1 MRDRQ
6 AAAQLQAEQRDEP
19 LEAEPSARTRFHAH
33 GPLPPVAADAA
44 QAEPSASD
52 RAFDGDKRAQ
62 MKRDVVAERLAHG
75 IAYHDELTSDDQS
88 YLESKGLKVG
98 KTYHGHGGLDMTTF
112 VPAQGGHATPVLA
125 FRGTQ
130 GKADV
135 VDDTNPAGVGAFQ
148 MAANEGLIAAA
159 LASLQPYGRPIV
171 TGHSLGGALAQ
182 MTATRFP
189 DLVGRVVTFQ
199 SPGVPRDMVARLDA
213 YNKTAEKTGGRPV
226 ESTHYSV
233 AGDIIP
239 LAGQAFTS
247 GFITVISSGKQS
259 LLDELDP
266 FKEHSSYPLEEV
278 VQNDSGYDVRSESER
293 SPSRLSRGLHQFAE
307 ALRVG
312 AGRAV
317 ELGERLANRGASP
330 TQAYLKVW
338 EEVRASID
346 AGQGSA
352 HIVTI
357 IQGSSIRAED
367 KTLMIENLHQIT
379 AARAKPAARRP

>member
-6 AAAQLQAEQRDEP
+6 AAAQLQAEQRDEAQEP
-19 LEAEPSARTRFHAH
+19 EEASRTRFHAQ
-33 GPLPPVAADAA
+33 GPLPAVAAETG
-44 QAEPSASD
+44 QATPSASD

-75 IAYHDELTSDDQS
+75 IAYHDEITSDDQA
-88 YLESKGLKVG
+88 YLESKGLQVG

-112 VPAQGGHATPVLA
+112 VPAEGGHATPVLA
-125 FRGTQ
+125 FRGTK
-130 GKADV
+130 GTTDV
-135 VDDTNPAGVGAFQ
+135 VADANPAGVGAFQ
-148 MAANEGLIAAA
+148 MAANEGLIAGA
-159 LASLQPYGRPIV
+159 LASLQSYGRPIV

-199 SPGVPRDMVARLDA
+199 SPGIPRDMVAKLDA
-213 YNKTAEKTGGRPV
+213 YNRKAEKTGGRPV

-247 GFITVISSGKQS
+247 GFITVISSGKHS

-266 FKEHSSYPLEEV
+266 FNEHSSYPLEEV
-278 VQNDSGYDVRSESER
+278 VQDDSGYDVRSESGR
-293 SPSRLSRGLHQFAE
+293 SPSKLSRGLHHFAE

-312 AGRAV
+312 AGKAI
-317 ELGERLANRGASP
+317 EIGERLGHRGASP
-330 TQAYLKVW
+330 TQAYLTLW
-338 EEVRASID
+338 EDVRASID
-346 AGQGSA
+346 AGQGSD
-352 HIVTI
+352 HIVSM

-367 KTLMIENLHQIT
+367 KTLMIENLGQIT
-379 AARAKPAARRP
+379 AARARPAAARP